1 LSLFDINDDL
11 EDQMFRVLAAVL
23 HCGNITF
30 KGAGEGCEIENAE
43 SRS

>member
-1 LSLFDINDDL
+1 LSLFDINADL

-30 KGAGEGCEIENAE
+30 KAAGEGCAIENPQA
-43 SRS
+43 R